1 MKNTLKITLAVITS
15 FAIASSTFAGEFSV
29 TGAAKMT
36 YSVQSSESVSG
47 GNDGGKGIGIANEFS
62 LGASGE
68 LDNGYTWAYAQDIDG
83 ATVQDDAKMT
93 LTTPYGTV
101 GAFVSEGSISTKY
114 ANSFA
119 VYATGSDFGMSGGAT
134 KHDAG
139 ADGAGF
145 TYGDNVSN
153 TNNLQYHTPAGILPF
168 GTSAKVA
175 YAPNNN
181 GSANASSNSTSGSGA
196 ASAGTTED
204 GDEALQYS
212 IASTPLD
219 GLHLNASYYEKKKIP
234 LAAGKVQT
242 YETGSYGLNYSI
254 GNLSV
259 GYGKTLIAP
268 SLAVLTT
275 GTRVQDY
282 ENNMYSVAYAV
293 NDALSVSY
301 EIEKSDANKQTFA
314 AAGNTDS
321 SVEAEIQTIQAAY
334 TAGGMTL
341 SLSNKEIE
349 NMDYTTGKEAAETV
363 FAVSM
368 AF

>member
-1 MKNTLKITLAVITS
+1 MKNILKITLAVITS

-36 YSVQSSESVSG
+36 YSVQSSESASG

-68 LDNGYTWAYAQDIDG
+68 LENGYTWAYAQDIDG

-119 VYATGSDFGMSGGAT
+119 AYATGSDFGMSGGST

-153 TNNLQYHTPAGILPF
+153 TNNLQYHTPAGFLPF
-168 GTSAKVA
+168 DTTAKVA
-175 YAPNNN
+175 YAPSNS
-181 GSANASSNSTSGSGA
+181 GSANASSNSTDGEGS
-196 ASAGTTED
+196 ASTGTED
-204 GDEALQYS
+204 GDEAIQYS
-212 IASTPLD
+212 IATTPLE
-219 GLHLNASYYEKKKIP
+219 GLNLNASYYEKKKIAV
-234 LAAGKVQT
+234 AAGKVQT
-242 YETGSYGLNYSI
+242 YETGSYGINYSI

-282 ENNMYSVAYAV
+282 ENNMYSIGYSV
-293 NDALSVSY
+293 NEALSVSY

>member
-1 MKNTLKITLAVITS
+1 MKNILKITLAVITS
-15 FAIASSTFAGEFSV
+15 FAIASSSFAGEFSV

-36 YSVQSSESVSG
+36 YSVQSSESTSG
-47 GNDGGKGIGIANEFS
+47 ANDGGKGIGIANEFS

-114 ANSFA
+114 KNSFA
-119 VYATGSDFGMSGGAT
+119 VYATGSDFGLSGGST

-139 ADGAGF
+139 SDGAGF

-153 TNNLQYHTPAGILPF
+153 TNNLQYHTPAGFLPF
-168 GTSAKVA
+168 STVAKVA
-175 YAPNNN
+175 FAPSNS
-181 GSANASSNSTSGSGA
+181 GSANASSNSTDGTGSASSG
-196 ASAGTTED
+196 TED
-204 GDEALQYS
+204 GDEAIQYS
-212 IASTPLD
+212 IATSPLD
-219 GLHLNASYYEKKKIP
+219 GLNLNASYYEKKKIAV
-234 LAAGKVQT
+234 AAGKVQT
-242 YETGSYGLNYSI
+242 YETGSYGANYSI
-254 GNLSV
+254 GNISV

-282 ENNMYSVAYAV
+282 ENNMYSIGYAV

-314 AAGNTDS
+314 ATGNTDS

>member
-1 MKNTLKITLAVITS
+1 MKNILKITLAVITS

-36 YSVQSSESVSG
+36 YSVQSSESASG

-68 LDNGYTWAYAQDIDG
+68 LENGYTWAYAQDIDG

-119 VYATGSDFGMSGGAT
+119 VYGTGSDFGMSGGST

-153 TNNLQYHTPAGILPF
+153 TNNLQYHTPAGLLPF
-168 GTSAKVA
+168 DTAVKVA
-175 YAPNNN
+175 FAPSNSA
-181 GSANASSNSTSGSGA
+181 SANASSNSTDGTGSASSG
-196 ASAGTTED
+196 TED
-204 GDEALQYS
+204 GDEAIQYS
-212 IASTPLD
+212 IATSPLD
-219 GLHLNASYYEKKKIP
+219 GLNLNASYYEKKKIAV
-234 LAAGKVQT
+234 AAGKVQT
-242 YETGSYGLNYSI
+242 YETGSYGANYSI
-254 GNLSV
+254 GNISV

-282 ENNMYSVAYAV
+282 ENNMYSIGYAV